1 MRQLRALI
9 VIGAV
14 VLAGQAAAKSGPPTT
29 YKAKRGD
36 TLGSIARR
44 FHTTVDALAAANDIP
59 NPNRIRVGQV
69 LNLKPK
75 PAMKPIVAT
84 KPAKPA
90 KAPLSAAVV
99 VLGANGTSTYK
110 VAKGDNLSKIAT
122 RYDTTVAELRKLN
135 NLKPKAKLQVGQV
148 LNVPGG
154 VWACP
159 VNGKPRSF
167 SNDWGA
173 ARDGARQHMG
183 NDVFAK
189 KGTPVIAPVAG
200 RVEWRSGAVGGIA
213 FYLHGIDGVTYYGA
227 HLDGQVAKAGQV
239 KAGQQIGTVG
249 NTGNAK
255 GGASH
260 LHFEI
265 HPNGV
270 AVNPYWT
277 LKRWC

>member
-1 MRQLRALI
+1 MRQLRAL
-9 VIGAV
+9 VVVGAV

-29 YKAKRGD
+29 YKTRRGD

-44 FHTTVDALAAANDIP
+44 FHTTVDALAAANDIA

-69 LNLKPK
+69 LSLKPK
-75 PAMKPIVAT
+75 PAPKLKPIVAT
-84 KPAKPA
+84 KPAKA
-90 KAPLSAAVV
+90 APLSAAVV
-99 VLGANGTSTYK
+99 VLAANGTSAYK
-110 VAKGDNLSKIAT
+110 VVKGDNLSDIAKKFS
-122 RYDTTVAELRKLN
+122 TTVAELRKLN
-135 NLKPKAKLQVGQV
+135 HLKPKAKLQVGQV
-148 LNVPGG
+148 LSVPGG
-154 VWACP
+154 TWACP
-159 VNGKPRSF
+159 VNGTPRSF

-173 ARDGARQHMG
+173 PREGARQHMG

-189 KGTPVIAPVAG
+189 KGTPVVAPVAG
-200 RVEWRSGAVGGIA
+200 RVEWRNGAVGGIA
-213 FYLHGIDGVTYYGA
+213 FYLHGVDGVTYYGA

-249 NTGNAK
+249 NTGNAR

-270 AVNPYWT
+270 AVNPFWT

>member
-14 VLAGQAAAKSGPPTT
+14 VLVGQAAARSGPPTT
-29 YKAKRGD
+29 YKTRRGD

-44 FHTTVDALAAANDIP
+44 FHTSVDALAAANDIP

-69 LNLKPK
+69 LNLKAKPK

-84 KPAKPA
+84 KPAK
-90 KAPLSAAVV
+90 APLSGVVV
-99 VLGANGTSTYK
+99 VLGANGTSTHK
-110 VAKGDNLSKIAT
+110 VAKGENLSKIAT

-173 ARDGARQHMG
+173 PREGARQHMG

-213 FYLHGIDGVTYYGA
+213 FYLHGVDGVTYYGA